1 MPFRKILFPTDFS
14 DPSRE
19 ALRVAV
25 DVARESGGTLTLF
38 HAWDIPVY
46 SYAEAMIPPSVFSD
60 IAAEAEKELVAWK
73 REAEKLGA
81 SKVTTKLGNGTAWDQ
96 IVEILKQDLSFDLVV
111 MGTHG
116 RTGLKHAFIGSVAE
130 KVVRHAPCPVLV
142 VRQRD
147 DR

>member
-1 MPFRKILFPTDFS
+1 MAFRKILFPTDFS

-25 DVARESGGTLTLF
+25 DVVRESGGTLTLF
-38 HAWDIPVY
+38 HAWDVPVY
-46 SYAEAMIPPSVFSD
+46 SYGGAMIPPSVFSD
-60 IAAEAEKELVAWK
+60 IAAEAEKGLAAWK
-73 REAEKLGA
+73 RDAEKLGA
-81 SKVTTKLGNGTAWDQ
+81 ANVATKLGNGTAWDQ
-96 IVEILKQDLSFDLVV
+96 IVEIVKQDPRFDLVV

-142 VRQRD
+142 VRKRD